1 MQPFTRFSLLATSI
15 VLIAGGG
22 YQAYNFLQSD
32 RNSNPPTI
40 ATEDPANKKED
51 SIAITPVSQTIP
63 ISQGLISQTFTQIKS
78 DISSSFDLD
87 ANMSETARRS
97 QLEIRAQAI
106 EPSLDKSRSRYVLA
120 NMYLSNRRPSEALAV
135 LTDLEI
141 AYPIMAEY
149 VLLKRSQALAV
160 INPTSSLTLETWNQ
174 ILKDYPQ
181 SFAAAESLYALGRFS
196 EVLAKFPSHPRSR
209 TILKTE
215 LAKSPN
221 RLDLLIH
228 MAVYFN
234 DDRDIIPLLDRLV
247 NNYSNKIT
255 PEQWSAIAQGY
266 FEQRQYKKA
275 NLAYSKATA
284 NADNFYLWGR
294 SLQRSDRNSEANSVY
309 SRVVQSFP
317 THPLAP
323 RAILRMMDIASSK
336 NDLSNVNKLSDRL
349 VSSYPNTAAEGLL
362 KKFNLLTKLGGSTQ
376 IVRNQ
381 ILTNYPQSNE
391 AGILT
396 WQSAQGLAKNQ
407 NYKAAIALTQ
417 KIINNNTQAE
427 ITAEAGYWG
436 GKWARRIGD
445 GSTAKKAFAS
455 VISKHPDSY
464 YAWRSAVQLG
474 WQVGDF
480 NTVRNVKLPLTQSDF
495 RMPLPSGSATLQEL
509 YLLGQDLEAGDR
521 WQFETRGKPL
531 RTPNQIF
538 TDGVIRVMGNDNLR
552 GLRQIESMYWL
563 DVTDVEKADI
573 KNILNSPTF
582 SQTLYP
588 MPYWAQISKWA
599 SNNNLS
605 SALVVGLIRQESRF
619 ESQIVS
625 SAEAVG
631 LMQIIPDTAAWIAGK
646 KGVKNYNLR
655 NPDQN
660 VEFGTWYLDY
670 THREFGNNTML
681 AVASYNAGPGR
692 VKQWVNSFGLGDPE
706 EFIERIPYD
715 ETKGYVRQVLGNY
728 WNYLR
733 LYSPQIQQQIN
744 QIGN

>member
-1 MQPFTRFSLLATSI
+1 MSQLTRFSILATSI
-15 VLIAGGG
+15 VAIAGGG

-32 RNSNPPTI
+32 NNATSPAIASESI
-40 ATEDPANKKED
+40 AT
-51 SIAITPVSQTIP
+51 SSLTP
-63 ISQGLISQTFTQIKS
+63 ISQAVISQARESTPSFR
-78 DISSSFDLD
+78 SSFNLG
-87 ANMSETARRS
+87 ANLSESERRS

-106 EPSLDKSRSRYVLA
+106 ESSIESGIESGIESNLDKNRSRYVLA
-120 NMYLSNRRPSEALAV
+120 NMYLVGRRPSEALAL

-149 VLLKRSQALAV
+149 VLLKRSQALAM
-160 INPTSSLTLETWNQ
+160 INPNLAPDTRNQ
-174 ILKDYPQ
+174 ILQDYPQ
-181 SFAAAESLYALGRFS
+181 SFAAAEALYNLGRFS
-196 EVLAKFPSHPRSR
+196 EVLSKFPSHPRSR
-209 TILKTE
+209 AILKTE

-221 RLDLLIH
+221 RFDLLIH

-234 DDRDIIPLLDRLV
+234 DDRAIIPILDRLV
-247 NNYSNKIT
+247 KSYANQIT
-255 PEQWSAIAQGY
+255 SEQWSAIAQGY
-266 FEQRQYKKA
+266 FDRGLYGKAA
-275 NLAYSKATA
+275 NLAYIRATPDP
-284 NADNFYLWGR
+284 NNLYFWGR
-294 SLQRSDRNSEANSVY
+294 SLQRSNNKSQAYIIYNRLVEK
-309 SRVVQSFP
+309 FP

-323 RAILRMMDIASSK
+323 RAILRMIDIAGSE
-336 NDLSNVNKLSDRL
+336 NIVANVNKLSDRL
-349 VSSYPNTAAEGLL
+349 VSGYPNTAAEGLL
-362 KKFNLLTKLGGSTQ
+362 KKFNLLTKLGGNAQ
-376 IVRNQ
+376 KVRNQ
-381 ILTNYPQSNE
+381 ILSNYPRSNE

-396 WQSAQGLAKNQ
+396 WQSAKDLAKKR

-417 KIINNNTQAE
+417 KITTNNPQAE

-436 GKWARRIGD
+436 GKWAKQVG
-445 GSTAKKAFAS
+445 GSTAKRAFEL

-480 NTVRNVKLPLTQSDF
+480 TTVRNVKLPLTQSDF

-509 YLLGQDLEAGDR
+509 YLLGQDRDASDR

-538 TDGVIRVMGNDNLR
+538 TDGVIRVRTNDNLR

-563 DVTDVEKADI
+563 DVTDAEKADI
-573 KNILNSPTF
+573 KNILKSPTF

-588 MPYWAQISKWA
+588 TLYWEQISQWSSK
-599 SNNNLS
+599 SNLN
-605 SALVVGLIRQESRF
+605 SALVIGLIRQESRF

-655 NPDQN
+655 NPEQN

-681 AVASYNAGPGR
+681 ALASYNAGPGR
-692 VKQWVNSFGLGDPE
+692 VKQWVNSFGVNDPE

-715 ETKGYVRQVLGNY
+715 ETRGYVRQVLGNY

-733 LYSPQIQQQIN
+733 LYSPQIQQQIT
-744 QIGN
+744 QIN